1 MSTLEGEVTQGERL
15 EEIPTLLPSQGIPK
29 LDGTS
34 TSQSTQEFVN
44 RQGHMI
50 LGTLGRLQK
59 LYMFSNSI
67 LKNV

>member
-1 MSTLEGEVTQGERL
+1 MSTLKGEVTQGEGL
-15 EEIPTLLPSQGIPK
+15 EEVPTLLPSQGVPK

-34 TSQSTQEFVN
+34 TSQATHEFVN

-50 LGTLGRLQK
+50 PCTFGRLQK

-67 LKNV
+67 LKNI